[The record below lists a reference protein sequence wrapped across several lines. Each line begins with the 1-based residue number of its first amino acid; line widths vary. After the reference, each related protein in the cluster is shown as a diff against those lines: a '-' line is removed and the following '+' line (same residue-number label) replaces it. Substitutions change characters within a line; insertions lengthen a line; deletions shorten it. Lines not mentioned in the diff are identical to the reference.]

1 MLNKA
6 GKRQQDLPTLPRF
19 FYANGQPFLCR
30 NSMLGRCMYRKCRY
44 LREGRH
50 PSPNDIP
57 DNFADKVIGV
67 FSAGIQACMQT
78 GVGDE
83 APGKKIKLKSI
94 NLT

>member
-1 MLNKA
+1 
-6 GKRQQDLPTLPRF
+6 
-19 FYANGQPFLCR
+19 
-30 NSMLGRCMYRKCRY
+30 MYRKCRY

-83 APGKKIKLKSI
+83 APGKKIKPKSI
-94 NLT
+94 NLTWQQLQPMDTKVGKGDRDKLRDKLREKSMCECS